1 VPTAAAGRVGAYAR
15 DMDAYRPPLAD
26 IRFSLEHEVPLA
38 RLTAEPALAVAD
50 LDTVTGLLEEAG
62 RFAAEVVAPTN
73 RVGDREG
80 ARLADGRVLMP
91 AEFRAA
97 YARYVEAGWGAVQHP
112 EEYGGGGFPLLVA
125 TAVKELITSANM
137 AFSLGP
143 LLTTGAVHLLTH
155 HGSSDQRARWLPR
168 MVTGEWT
175 GTMNLTEPQAGSDLG
190 AVTTRAEPGADGGHR
205 IFGQK
210 IYITYGDHDL
220 AEQVVHLVL
229 ARLPDAP
236 PGVKGISLFIVPKR
250 LVGPDGELGAEN
262 DVRVVS
268 IEHKLGIHGSPT
280 CVMAF
285 GEGGD
290 GAWAEL
296 VGAPHDGMRQM
307 FTMMNDARLGVGL
320 QGLAIAERA
329 LQQAEA
335 YARDRQQGRAVGAPP
350 GAQSP
355 IVAHPDVRRTLLEAR
370 AQIDA
375 MRALCYANAH
385 ALDLA
390 QHASDPDE
398 RARQA
403 RLADLLTPLSKAWST
418 DLGVE
423 LTSDALQVHG
433 GMGYVE
439 ETGVA
444 QHLRDARIA
453 PIYEGTNGIQ
463 AIDLVGR
470 KLPMEEGRLVARVL
484 DDLVADLDG
493 APAAVADLV
502 PPVIEAAALA
512 RDLAVE
518 LLAMRDDPRD
528 ALAGATPYLRI
539 LATAVGAALVVRGVV
554 SAERVRAAGGKV
566 DAVLLAQRTARARV
580 LVRRVLPRVHGLAP
594 VVRAGAGDLYA
605 EGTPAA

>member
-1 VPTAAAGRVGAYAR
+1 MAS
-15 DMDAYRPPLAD
+15 YRPPLGD
-26 IRFSLEHEVPLA
+26 IGFCLAHEVPLA
-38 RLTAEPALAVAD
+38 RLAAEPALAAAD
-50 LDTVTGLLEEAG
+50 TDTVTGLLEEAG
-62 RFAAEVVAPTN
+62 RFAAEVIAPTD
-73 RVGDREG
+73 RIGDREG
-80 ARLADGRVLMP
+80 ARLVDGGVLLP

-97 YARYVEAGWGAVQHP
+97 YAKYVEAGWGTVQHP
-112 EEYGGGGFPLLVA
+112 EAHGGGGFPLLVA

-155 HGSSDQRARWLPR
+155 HGSDDQRARWLPR

-190 AVTTRAEPGADGGHR
+190 AVTARAEPVGDGSYR

-236 PGVKGISLFIVPKR
+236 PGTKGISLFIVPKR
-250 LVGPDGELGAEN
+250 MVGPDGALGDAN

-268 IEHKLGIHGSPT
+268 IEHKLGIHASPT
-280 CVMAF
+280 CVMAY

-320 QGLAIAERA
+320 QGLAVAERA
-329 LQQAEA
+329 VQRAEA
-335 YARDRQQGRAVGAPP
+335 YARERTQGRAVGTPP
-350 GAQSP
+350 GTSSP

-390 QHASDPDE
+390 QHAGDPDE
-398 RARQA
+398 RGRQQ
-403 RLADLLTPLSKAWST
+403 RLADLLTPLSKAWCT

-423 LTSDALQVHG
+423 LTSEALQVFG

-444 QHLRDARIA
+444 QQFRDARIA

-470 KLPMEEGRLVARVL
+470 KLPMEEGGLVARVL
-484 DDLVADLDG
+484 DGLVADLDG
-493 APAAVADLV
+493 APDAVADLV
-502 PPVIEAAALA
+502 PPVVEAAALA
-512 RDLAVE
+512 RDLAAE

-528 ALAGATPYLRI
+528 ALAGATPYLRV
-539 LATAVGAALVVRGVV
+539 LATVVATALVVRGLVA
-554 SAERVRAAGGKV
+554 AERARSAGESV
-566 DAVLLAQRTARARV
+566 DAGLLAARTARTRV
-580 LVRRVLPRVHGLAP
+580 LVRRILPRVHGLAAA
-594 VVRAGAGDLYA
+594 VRAGAGDLYA
-605 EGTPAA
+605 AGTAAS